1 MLSPALILACTS
13 VDVFVPGITISGN
26 GGRNRTVYVKLHTSH
41 AQDQGG
47 APLNPSTSSAVVSP
61 MRCAGSKPWV
71 EF

>member
-13 VDVFVPGITISGN
+13 VDVFVPGITISGS

-41 AQDQGG
+41 TQDHGG
-47 APLNPSTSSAVVSP
+47 ELLNTSASSAVVSTTH
-61 MRCAGSKPWV
+61 CAGSKPWV